1 MYLYAFYGTPTPGRS
16 AGAHDTRHTRSLSTL
31 CRPEKEGEFFAR
43 SPGRAQRKEL
53 LQSNL
58 HGSNVRTRNPRFTLL
73 SPAPR
78 SVLPREGG
86 ICARSMRARSSAR
99 GAPRK
104 KRELLPTRTQPGR
117 GLASERSTQPRTS
130 ARRTRRRSV
139 LVLRVPCLQKGHS
152 FLWTH
157 VNISNH

>member
-1 MYLYAFYGTPTPGRS
+1 MHDLPGVRN
-16 AGAHDTRHTRSLSTL
+16 A
-31 CRPEKEGEFFAR
+31 
-43 SPGRAQRKEL
+43 KEL

-130 ARRTRRRSV
+130 ARRTRR
-139 LVLRVPCLQKGHS
+139 KGHETANRWSHLRCSPHPNKPARAPKARAVKDVRTPRSRRRAHKPSRGVADQPRLISHFRS
-152 FLWTH
+152 FLAP
-157 VNISNH
+157 